1 MCHESNAKYY
11 HQDLAHLLGEFALS
25 EIKTDHL
32 RISYGETIVVP
43 DLSIA
48 LQRGAIT
55 ALIGANGSGKSTI
68 LRTISRLLAPSQ
80 GTVYLDGRAIAKLKT
95 NELAR
100 RLAFLP
106 QSQEVPSRITV
117 RELVAYGR
125 YPYQGLLKS
134 LSSQDQAAI
143 DWALAIT
150 RLDPLAHRS
159 VDTLSGGERQRA
171 WIAMSLAQQT
181 QVLLLDEPTT
191 YLDIRHQQEILL
203 LVRRLNREQGLT
215 VGWVL
220 HDLNQAAMFS
230 DWLILLRQGQVFA
243 QGRSEEVMT
252 AEILR
257 ETFGTEMVIVPH
269 PQTRKPMCLH
279 SVLEE
284 F

>member
-1 MCHESNAKYY
+1 M
-11 HQDLAHLLGEFALS
+11 S

-32 RISYGETIVVP
+32 KISYGDAIVVP

-48 LQRGAIT
+48 LHRGGVT

-68 LRTISRLLAPSQ
+68 LRTISRLLSPTQ
-80 GTVYLDGRAIAKLKT
+80 GVVCLDGRDIAKLKT
-95 NELAR
+95 KDLAR

-106 QSQEVPSRITV
+106 QSQEAPSRITV
-117 RELVAYGR
+117 RELIAYGR
-125 YPYQGLLKS
+125 YPYQGLFKP
-134 LSSQDQAAI
+134 LSSQDQTAI
-143 DWALAIT
+143 DWALTIT
-150 RLDPLAHRS
+150 GLEPLAYRS

-171 WIAMSLAQQT
+171 WIAMALAQQT

-230 DWLILLRQGQVFA
+230 DWLILLRQGQVYA
-243 QGRSEEVMT
+243 QGRSEQVMKT
-252 AEILR
+252 EILR
-257 ETFGTEMVIVPH
+257 ETFGTELVIVPH
-269 PQTRKPMCLH
+269 PQTGKPMCLH
-279 SVLEE
+279 SVAEE